1 MPQEFGITFGA
12 LAPEIKEQLDEAG
25 LVYDEKDA
33 DHFNRDA
40 EAITRLFLR
49 DLIPN
54 GQAEKARQKLVKKI
68 GEAVAP
74 AEEGGSQA

>member
-12 LAPEIKEQLDEAG
+12 LAPEIREQLEEQG

-33 DHFNRDA
+33 DRWNGHA
-40 EAITRLFLR
+40 QAITRLNFG
-49 DLIPN
+49 DLIPD

-68 GEAVAP
+68 GESVAP
-74 AEEGGSQA
+74 AEE